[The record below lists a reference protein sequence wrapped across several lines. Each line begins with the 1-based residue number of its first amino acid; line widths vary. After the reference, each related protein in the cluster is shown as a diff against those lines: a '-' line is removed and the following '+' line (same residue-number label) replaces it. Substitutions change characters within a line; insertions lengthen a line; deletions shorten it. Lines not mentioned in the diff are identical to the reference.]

1 MTKVLDTV
9 KESGDCIPGKQLND
23 LSFKKQADESGIASA
38 ESDLSSAKNDSSGAS
53 PSDDSSG
60 GGIASTG
67 DSWEDF
73 EGEIVNL
80 TTFQLDIMQSS
91 NVARLARPCEI
102 STIEHENGTP
112 QLRKGNIKGSK

>member
-1 MTKVLDTV
+1 MTKILEAV
-9 KESGDCIPGKQLND
+9 KESGDGMPGKQFND
-23 LSFKKQADESGIASA
+23 LSFQKQSDESGIVSA
-38 ESDLSSAKNDSSGAS
+38 ESDLSSAKNDSTGPS
-53 PSDDSSG
+53 PTDESSG
-60 GGIASTG
+60 NGTTKSG

-91 NVARLARPCEI
+91 NVERLARPCEI

-112 QLRKGNIKGSK
+112 QLRKGKLQKLK